1 MKYDNIINLPHKQSK
16 TRPPMAVADRAAQF
30 APFAALTGHD
40 AVIRETARQVG
51 RKIELSEDVK
61 VELDRK
67 IRELS
72 ENINKQPEIAITYFK
87 PDKKKTG
94 GEYITT
100 CSKVKKIDEYRCVL
114 IMENEDE
121 ILVDDIIQIFL
132 EGN

>member
-67 IRELS
+67 IRELA

-87 PDKKKTG
+87 PDEKKTG

>member
-1 MKYDNIINLPHKQSK
+1 
-16 TRPPMAVADRAAQF
+16 MAVADRAAQF

-87 PDKKKTG
+87 LCNVPCI
-94 GEYITT
+94 YSNRV
-100 CSKVKKIDEYRCVL
+100 CF
-114 IMENEDE
+114 
-121 ILVDDIIQIFL
+121 IL
-132 EGN
+132 

>member
-87 PDKKKTG
+87 PDEKKTG
-94 GEYITT
+94 GE
-100 CSKVKKIDEYRCVL
+100 
-114 IMENEDE
+114 
-121 ILVDDIIQIFL
+121 
-132 EGN
+132 

>member
-1 MKYDNIINLPHKQSK
+1 MKYDNIINLPHKQTK

-51 RKIELSEDVK
+51 QKIELSEDVK

-67 IRELS
+67 IRELA

-87 PDKKKTG
+87 PDEKKAG

-121 ILVDDIIQIFL
+121 ISIDDIIQIFL